1 MRSKAIF
8 RAYQL
13 DHELPFVQE
22 HLLRHYLSSP
32 KTYSRAFHMILRT
45 TQQQVAE
52 QIQNN
57 STTVTLPIVTA
68 VLAFFNARAYFGCV
82 DLAQRRTQ
90 KKQ

>member
-1 MRSKAIF
+1 
-8 RAYQL
+8 
-13 DHELPFVQE
+13 
-22 HLLRHYLSSP
+22 
-32 KTYSRAFHMILRT
+32 MILRT